1 MPLSVKPLSDKPCAS
16 HSTPCRSILLLTGLL
31 LSLGSGVLTAQQSE
45 LAGEKVVHLLDEP
58 RHRTV
63 RAEGGLFLLDV
74 QINPGDISFSH
85 VHDQAILLTY
95 ISAGSGPRGGEVS
108 SIPEYASEPY
118 THKVGNDG
126 PGLLRIIAL
135 VNDTEGKL
143 SVNADAPSGIEQD
156 ADILNPWF
164 RSWHISL
171 PAGAATELQ
180 THYNPTVIVQGSEGR
195 LHVSREDGL
204 TRELAAPGEWAWRDA
219 GSAFR
224 IHNVGDSEVSLAI
237 NEGRQPDG

>member
-1 MPLSVKPLSDKPCAS
+1 MPAS
-16 HSTPCRSILLLTGLL
+16 AQPSTSHPFTRRTALL
-31 LSLGSGVLTAQQSE
+31 LSGLMLSLGGGALLAQQSE
-45 LAGEKVVHLLDEP
+45 FPGEKIVHLLDEP

-63 RAEGGLFLLDV
+63 RAESGLFLLDV
-74 QINPGDISFSH
+74 QVNPGDVSFPH
-85 VHDQAILLTY
+85 IHDQAILLTY
-95 ISAGSGPRGGEVS
+95 ISAGSGPRSGEVS
-108 SIPEYASEPY
+108 SIPEYASEPL
-118 THKVGNDG
+118 THKVSNDG

-135 VNDTEGKL
+135 VNDTEGNQ
-143 SVNADAPSGIEQD
+143 SADADTPSGIDQD

-164 RSWHISL
+164 RAWHISL
-171 PAGAATELQ
+171 APGAATELQ
-180 THYNPTVIVQGSEGR
+180 THDNPTVIVQGSEGR

-237 NEGRQPDG
+237 NEGRQPER